1 MLYPS
6 HDALQIPT
14 LLGVFKSV
22 CIPLSTRTKQLPT
35 LLAQQRP
42 FTRSFRIEGTS
53 GTTGL
58 APTVCAYSW
67 SLKVDINTVFQYT
80 VAAVGS
86 I

>member
-6 HDALQIPT
+6 HNALQVPT
-14 LLGVFKSV
+14 LLEVFKSV
-22 CIPLSTRTKQLPT
+22 CIPLSTRTQQLPI
-35 LLAQQRP
+35 LLAQQRS
-42 FTRSFRIEGTS
+42 FARSFRSEGTS
-53 GTTGL
+53 GTTGR
-58 APTVCAYSW
+58 APTACAYSC